1 MHLSR
6 RALLLTAL
14 PPGVLGPFGDLTLPN
29 ATDEQ
34 KTSQAIA
41 VGTGVHVLPADLGAM
56 VLVHEVMHGVAAHYE
71 QEYGGAYRAA
81 LSSEGDDSP
90 AHATLSAFL
99 DAFPTPA
106 ILSGDS
112 KPETVLATENGAV
125 RTATETLLLFVTNE
139 NPAYAPAKALITD
152 EELRKSTPYMQFID
166 LAGRRFAE
174 GPKTGPDG
182 ESLLDLLLAP
192 ARHSPH
198 SLLGQIDY
206 IRTRWW
212 KLLERTGLLAKLL
225 FARDLLM
232 EQSWL
237 FRSPSPGPGP
247 DTSRRSFFH
256 GQEEEYERFTQDR
269 DWMPNVVMI
278 AKSTFVWLV
287 QLERAYGRPVRTLA
301 DVPDEELA
309 TFARRG
315 INALWLIGLWKRS
328 KASARIKRMMGNGE
342 ALASAYSLDEYEIA
356 DELGGHGA
364 FMHLKNRAARWGIR
378 LASDMVP
385 NHVGIDAQ
393 WVMRH
398 PDWFL
403 QSREPPYVNYTYTG
417 HDLSSDDRVTVQIED
432 GYWRRTDAA
441 VTFKRIDQH
450 TGDVRYIYHGND
462 GTSMPWND
470 TAQLD
475 YTRADVREAVI
486 QTILHVA
493 RMFPIIRFDAAMTL
507 AKRHYQRLW
516 FPEPGSGGD
525 IPSRAQYAL
534 TKEQFNDVM
543 PEEFWREVVDRAAVE
558 APDTLLLAEAF
569 WMMEGYFVRTLGM
582 HRVYNSAFMNMLK
595 TEDNA
600 GFRLM
605 IKNVLEFD
613 PEVLK
618 RFVNFMNNPDEKT
631 AVEQFGEG
639 DKYFGTC
646 LLMVTLPGLPMIGHG
661 QIEGFG
667 EKYGMEYARPM
678 HDETPNRWLIDR
690 HEREIFPLCGMR
702 QTFSGSRDFR
712 LMDFVAE
719 GGWVNEDV
727 IAYTNRGG
735 GRVALVAYHNKYA
748 ETQGSLFESA
758 VFKRDGVLARETLAE
773 ALLLAA
779 AHREDWVIFADK
791 QRGIE
796 LLRSVADVQDGGLRL
811 HLSAFTHI
819 CFSDIRV
826 EPSTKRQPLDRVREE
841 IGDRAVRDVRALA
854 EEIFL
859 RTAHVPFVEL
869 VEEAQKAAVP
879 AEDEIDVSEL
889 AEAISDV
896 LERELEGEAEERAR
910 MRSRVALLAAH
921 PTDDLKDLLAAFIIT
936 DAAVHLAAKEAPT
949 LRLDRP
955 LEQLL
960 KPVLGLD
967 PRAAAELVIAL
978 TVLTPTDDLAST
990 IHAGCKHQAVQA
1002 FLLVHD
1008 ASGVRWFNK
1017 ERFEAFATAAAHAAR
1032 LDALDVKVEEDLATV
1047 LAASMKS
1054 GYRWEDLL
1062 PLLSALGVRGRQ
1074 TPPPSASLFEDD
1086 DEDRN
1091 RR

>member
-6 RALLLTAL
+6 RALTVTAL
-14 PPGVLGPFGDLTLPN
+14 PPGVLGPFGDLTLHSAN
-29 ATDEQ
+29 DEQ
-34 KTSQAIA
+34 KTSMAIA
-41 VGTGVHVLPADLGAM
+41 AGTGVNVLPADLGAM
-56 VLVHEVMHGVAAHYE
+56 VLVHEVMHGVAEHYQHE
-71 QEYGGAYRAA
+71 FGAPYRDAV
-81 LSSEGDDSP
+81 SPPSDSP
-90 AHATLSAFL
+90 AHATFAAFL

-106 ILSGDS
+106 ILAGEA
-112 KPETVLATENGAV
+112 KPDAVLATDDGRV
-125 RTATETLLLFVTNE
+125 RTATETLLLFVANE
-139 NPAYAPAKALITD
+139 NPAYAPAKELITD
-152 EELRKSTPYMQFID
+152 AELRKTTPYMQFID
-166 LAGRRFAE
+166 FAGRRFAE
-174 GPKTGPDG
+174 GPKIGPDG

-206 IRTRWW
+206 IRGRWW
-212 KLLERTGLLAKLL
+212 RLLERTGLLAKLL

-237 FRSPSPGPGP
+237 FKSAGPGP
-247 DTSRRSFFH
+247 APDLSRRSFFH

-287 QLERAYGRPVRTLA
+287 QLERAYGRPIRTLA
-301 DVPDEELA
+301 DVPEEELA

-328 KASARIKRMMGNGE
+328 KASAKIKRMMGNGE
-342 ALASAYSLDEYEIA
+342 ALASAYSLDEYDIA
-356 DELGGHGA
+356 DELGGYHA
-364 FMHLKNRAARWGIR
+364 FMALKNRAARWGIR

-385 NHVGIDAQ
+385 NHVGIDAG
-393 WVMRH
+393 WLVRH

-417 HDLSSDDRVTVQIED
+417 EDLSHDGRVTVQIED

-441 VTFKRIDQH
+441 VTFKRTDRH

-534 TKEQFNDVM
+534 TKDQFNQVM

-631 AVEQFGEG
+631 AVEQFGQG

-646 LLMVTLPGLPMIGHG
+646 LMMVTLPGLPMLGHG

-678 HDETPNRWLIDR
+678 HDESPNPWLVER
-690 HEREIFPLCGMR
+690 HEREIFPVLKLR
-702 QTFSGSRDFR
+702 NTFSGSRDFR
-712 LMDFVAE
+712 LLDFVAD

-727 IAYTNRGG
+727 IAFTNRGG

-748 ETQGSLFESA
+748 ETQGTLFESSA
-758 VFKRDGVLARETLAE
+758 FKRDGALARETLAE
-773 ALLLAA
+773 ALLLTA
-779 AHREDWVIFADK
+779 AHRSDWVIFSDRE
-791 QRGIE
+791 RGIE
-796 LLRSVADVQDGGLRL
+796 MLRSVADIQDRGLRL
-811 HLSAFTHI
+811 HFAAFTHV

-826 EPSTKRQPLDRVREE
+826 EPSTKRQPLDRVHEE

-859 RTAHVPFVEL
+859 RTAHTPFIEL
-869 VEEAQKAAVP
+869 VEAVRQSDAAV
-879 AEDEIDVSEL
+879 AETIDPSEL
-889 AEAISDV
+889 ANAISDV
-896 LERELEGEAEERAR
+896 LERELEGEPEERAR
-910 MRSRVALLAAH
+910 MRTRVAILAAQ
-921 PTDDLKDLLAAFIIT
+921 PEDDLKALLGAFIVADT
-936 DAAVHLAAKEAPT
+936 AVHLADMDAPT

-955 LEQLL
+955 LEKLL
-960 KPVLGLD
+960 EPVLGLD
-967 PRAAAELVIAL
+967 PRAAAELVLAL
-978 TVLTPTDDLAST
+978 TTLEPTDDLAST
-990 IHAGCKHQAVQA
+990 IRAGCTHPRVKD
-1002 FLLVHD
+1002 FLLVHE
-1008 ASGVRWFNK
+1008 ASGVTWFNK

-1032 LDALDVKVEEDLATV
+1032 LDALDVKAEPELATI
-1047 LAASMKS
+1047 LESALKS
-1054 GYRWEDLL
+1054 AYRWDDLL
-1062 PLLSALGVRGRQ
+1062 HLLDALGVRGRQ
-1074 TPPPSASLFEDD
+1074 TPPPSAELIEDD
-1086 DEDRN
+1086 GEDRN